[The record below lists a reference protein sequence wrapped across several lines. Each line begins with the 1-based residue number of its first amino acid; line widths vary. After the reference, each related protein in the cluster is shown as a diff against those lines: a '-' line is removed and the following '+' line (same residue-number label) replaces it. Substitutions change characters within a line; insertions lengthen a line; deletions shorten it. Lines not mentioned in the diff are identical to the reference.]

1 MFKKINLIIVI
12 IISFFIC
19 NNVKALDVELKRYN
33 DWYYKI
39 ESKKEVITEDVF
51 PVMYYINPS
60 SNRFIYMLSIGIFE
74 DKNIVTSTIRDY
86 NKYPFD
92 KRALLDASITAF
104 YGVDLQDWISYYA
117 FVQKMIWEV
126 LYPNVKVSI
135 VDSNKQ
141 LIKNYSKYLDN
152 INKNKMKYEVEE
164 EDVLI
169 NSNED
174 VVFLKDYKNGDY
186 LINDELYIDDNKIY
200 VREYNEED
208 EYQVITTK
216 TNNGYLYFNDD
227 ILAMELFSLPTT
239 AYNYK
244 IKRIANEEKLDN
256 KLEEE
261 QVKEE
266 KLDNQ
271 LEEEQVKEENDTLN
285 DVILDNNMDEVKE
298 DNNMDEVKEDNSKI
312 IEDTKKIVN
321 NDNLK
326 SKGYVN
332 RKNNVSTNKVINKL
346 NDKND
351 IIEYNNDEKGALVY
365 SEEENKEEKKINQQ
379 GSIWII
385 IAIII
390 IIIIRKIIV
399 TIKYRNM

>member
-1 MFKKINLIIVI
+1 
-12 IISFFIC
+12 
-19 NNVKALDVELKRYN
+19 
-33 DWYYKI
+33 
-39 ESKKEVITEDVF
+39 
-51 PVMYYINPS
+51 
-60 SNRFIYMLSIGIFE
+60 
-74 DKNIVTSTIRDY
+74 
-86 NKYPFD
+86 
-92 KRALLDASITAF
+92 
-104 YGVDLQDWISYYA
+104 
-117 FVQKMIWEV
+117 
-126 LYPNVKVSI
+126 
-135 VDSNKQ
+135 
-141 LIKNYSKYLDN
+141 
-152 INKNKMKYEVEE
+152 
-164 EDVLI
+164 
-169 NSNED
+169 
-174 VVFLKDYKNGDY
+174 
-186 LINDELYIDDNKIY
+186 
-200 VREYNEED
+200 
-208 EYQVITTK
+208 
-216 TNNGYLYFNDD
+216 
-227 ILAMELFSLPTT
+227 MELFSLPTT

-271 LEEEQVKEENDTLN
+271 LEEEQVKEVNDTLN
-285 DVILDNNMDEVKE
+285 DVIL

-365 SEEENKEEKKINQQ
+365 SEEDNKEEKKINQQ

-385 IAIII
+385 IAIIMLL
-390 IIIIRKIIV
+390 IIRKIIV

>member
-1 MFKKINLIIVI
+1 MFKKINLIIFT

-19 NNVKALDVELKRYN
+19 NNVKALDIELKRYN
-33 DWYYKI
+33 NWYYKI
-39 ESKKEVITEDVF
+39 ESKKEVMTEDVF

-92 KRALLDASITAF
+92 KRALLDACITAF

-117 FVQKMIWEV
+117 FAQKMIWEV

-164 EDVLI
+164 EEILLESDK
-169 NSNED
+169 D

-200 VREYNEED
+200 VRGYNEED

-271 LEEEQVKEENDTLN
+271 LEEEQVKEVNDTLN
-285 DVILDNNMDEVKE
+285 DVIL

-385 IAIII
+385 IAIIMI
-390 IIIIRKIIV
+390 LIIRKIIV

>member
-244 IKRIANEEKLDN
+244 IKRIIN
-256 KLEEE
+256 
-261 QVKEE
+261 EE

-385 IAIII
+385 IAIIMI
-390 IIIIRKIIV
+390 LIIRKIIV

>member
-1 MFKKINLIIVI
+1 MFKKINLIIVT

-19 NNVKALDVELKRYN
+19 NNVKALDIELKRYN
-33 DWYYKI
+33 DWYFKI

-51 PVMYYINPS
+51 PVMYYINPN

-117 FVQKMIWEV
+117 FAQKMIWEV

-141 LIKNYSKYLDN
+141 LVKNYSKYLDN

-169 NSNED
+169 NGSED

-256 KLEEE
+256 
-261 QVKEE
+261 
-266 KLDNQ
+266 Q
-271 LEEEQVKEENDTLN
+271 LEEEQVKEVNDTLN
-285 DVILDNNMDEVKE
+285 DVIL

-332 RKNNVSTNKVINKL
+332 RKNNVSTNKVINKP

-365 SEEENKEEKKINQQ
+365 SEEDNKEEKKINQQ

-385 IAIII
+385 IAIIMI
-390 IIIIRKIIV
+390 LIIRKIIL